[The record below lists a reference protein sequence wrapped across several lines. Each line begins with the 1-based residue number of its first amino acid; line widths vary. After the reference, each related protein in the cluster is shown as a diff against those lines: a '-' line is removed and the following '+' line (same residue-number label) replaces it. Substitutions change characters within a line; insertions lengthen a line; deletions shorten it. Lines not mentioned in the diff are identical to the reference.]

1 MLDFDFEK
9 LCSITLSNNNVYAC
23 LICGKYFQGR
33 GIKSHA
39 YTHSVQMSH
48 HVYINLSTLKF
59 YCLPDNYQV
68 IDSSLDDIKY
78 VLNPTFTQDQIK
90 VLDVNT
96 KMSRALAANNETND
110 TKCLYL
116 PGIVGLNNIK
126 ANDYSNVVLQAL
138 VNVQPLR
145 DYFLREENYS
155 NIKVVP
161 GDIMINL
168 VKRFG
173 ELTRKLWNPRNFKTH
188 VSPHEMLQAVVK
200 CSKKKFQITQQSDP
214 IEYLSWL
221 LNSLHI
227 TLNGTKNPNSS
238 IIYKTFQ
245 GQMKIYTKR
254 ISPVDMD
261 EYAKFQS
268 SNDYSEHVEEK
279 PFLYLSVDLPAPPL
293 FKDELKESIIPQVPL
308 MQILSKFDGVTE
320 QEYKTYKENFIKR
333 YEIIKLPKYLIIC
346 FRVSFIYFFSFLN

>member
-138 VNVQPLR
+138 VNVKPLR
-145 DYFLREENYS
+145 DYFLREENYQ
-155 NIKVVP
+155 NIKVAP

-168 VKRFG
+168 VKYSFVH
-173 ELTRKLWNPRNFKTH
+173 LYSLCF
-188 VSPHEMLQAVVK
+188 
-200 CSKKKFQITQQSDP
+200 
-214 IEYLSWL
+214 IE
-221 LNSLHI
+221 
-227 TLNGTKNPNSS
+227 
-238 IIYKTFQ
+238 
-245 GQMKIYTKR
+245 
-254 ISPVDMD
+254 
-261 EYAKFQS
+261 
-268 SNDYSEHVEEK
+268 
-279 PFLYLSVDLPAPPL
+279 
-293 FKDELKESIIPQVPL
+293 
-308 MQILSKFDGVTE
+308 
-320 QEYKTYKENFIKR
+320 
-333 YEIIKLPKYLIIC
+333 
-346 FRVSFIYFFSFLN
+346 

>member
-110 TKCLYL
+110 TKC
-116 PGIVGLNNIK
+116 
-126 ANDYSNVVLQAL
+126 DVLL
-138 VNVQPLR
+138 
-145 DYFLREENYS
+145 
-155 NIKVVP
+155 
-161 GDIMINL
+161 
-168 VKRFG
+168 FG
-173 ELTRKLWNPRNFKTH
+173 
-188 VSPHEMLQAVVK
+188 
-200 CSKKKFQITQQSDP
+200 
-214 IEYLSWL
+214 
-221 LNSLHI
+221 
-227 TLNGTKNPNSS
+227 
-238 IIYKTFQ
+238 
-245 GQMKIYTKR
+245 
-254 ISPVDMD
+254 
-261 EYAKFQS
+261 
-268 SNDYSEHVEEK
+268 
-279 PFLYLSVDLPAPPL
+279 
-293 FKDELKESIIPQVPL
+293 
-308 MQILSKFDGVTE
+308 
-320 QEYKTYKENFIKR
+320 
-333 YEIIKLPKYLIIC
+333 
-346 FRVSFIYFFSFLN
+346 